1 MVRFQG
7 GVWYLHIAAPPV
19 KGKANKELIEFLS
32 DVLGVNKNC
41 LEILRGETS
50 HNKVLAVKGLNPE
63 QVHQKLTAAIEKK

>member
-1 MVRFQG
+1 
-7 GVWYLHIAAPPV
+7 
-19 KGKANKELIEFLS
+19 LS

-50 HNKVLAVKGLNPE
+50 HNKVLAVNGLNPE